1 MMYTCKTHMSI
12 VIHASMIFRAHGR
25 CWGLRQRR
33 SGWWWTRAVRLS
45 SRGPLTSS
53 ACWARYAR
61 PANEKCTF
69 ARWRSC
75 TGAASQQTYKADRE
89 GRHVHLHVGGRAL
102 ALHQYPSACAFDE
115 SQCCRYVLFDFL
127 VLTRAAVAGE
137 GRGRGHGA
145 AGRVRLLGCRDAGA
159 LDRRSSIFVC
169 VYM

>member
-1 MMYTCKTHMSI
+1 MKNAHLH
-12 VIHASMIFRAHGR
+12 VGGRALALHLSRHIRQTEKADMCICTLAVVHWR
-25 CWGLRQRR
+25 CISADMEGRQRR
-33 SGWWWTRAVRLS
+33 QS
-45 SRGPLTSS
+45 
-53 ACWARYAR
+53 
-61 PANEKCTF
+61 
-69 ARWRSC
+69 